1 MIHERE
7 NIVKKKIIVV
17 LAFCTLILAT
27 AIVFI
32 VLAIDTYR
40 MEMNDPS
47 IDILEGLG
55 ACIVVVIGGFIVFY
69 ECDLFYTVYYLFC
82 RQKRKVKTVLVI
94 LANVTLLLILMYSYL
109 SNVYMELRKYEITLL
124 VLFAVYIVFKI
135 AALFFSID
143 TLRQESE

>member
-1 MIHERE
+1 MIHDRE
-7 NIVKKKIIVV
+7 NIMKKKIIVV

-69 ECDLFYTVYYLFC
+69 ECDLFYTFAG
-82 RQKRKVKTVLVI
+82 KREKSKLC
-94 LANVTLLLILMYSYL
+94 L
-109 SNVYMELRKYEITLL
+109 SFLQM
-124 VLFAVYIVFKI
+124 
-135 AALFFSID
+135 SPC
-143 TLRQESE
+143 S

>member
-1 MIHERE
+1 M
-7 NIVKKKIIVV
+7 
-17 LAFCTLILAT
+17 
-27 AIVFI
+27 
-32 VLAIDTYR
+32 
-40 MEMNDPS
+40 
-47 IDILEGLG
+47 
-55 ACIVVVIGGFIVFY
+55 
-69 ECDLFYTVYYLFC
+69 
-82 RQKRKVKTVLVI
+82 LVI

>member
-1 MIHERE
+1 MIHDRE
-7 NIVKKKIIVV
+7 NIMKKKIIVV

-55 ACIVVVIGGFIVFY
+55 A
-69 ECDLFYTVYYLFC
+69 L
-82 RQKRKVKTVLVI
+82 
-94 LANVTLLLILMYSYL
+94 
-109 SNVYMELRKYEITLL
+109 
-124 VLFAVYIVFKI
+124 
-135 AALFFSID
+135 
-143 TLRQESE
+143 